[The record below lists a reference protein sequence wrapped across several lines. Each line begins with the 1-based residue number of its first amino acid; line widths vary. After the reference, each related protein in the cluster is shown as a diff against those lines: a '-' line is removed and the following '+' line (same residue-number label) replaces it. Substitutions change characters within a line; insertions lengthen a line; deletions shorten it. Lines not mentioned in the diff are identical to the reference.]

1 MTDWLLRKPLA
12 DRLMMTS
19 NYKNTAM
26 TKTWMAWCLALLAAA
41 VITANPA
48 HAGVGLAELPGQQ
61 GDGPVTVFYP
71 AQEADQPVQRGP
83 FALQLDWQG
92 TPVPGNGRLEVVSH
106 GSGGSPWVHTDLARV
121 LVQAGFVVALPEHAG
136 DNYKDHSTPG
146 PESWKR
152 RPAEVSRAV
161 DAVAQDARLAPLLA
175 LDKVGVFGG
184 SAGGH
189 TALGFFPGG
198 NGRPPASSST
208 ARPIWRRIFRPA
220 SASPPACTAT
230 GWTASKRPWPSP
242 SSATGL
248 ATRRCMHTPTRAWR
262 PQWPWCRLQPTSTWA
277 VWPPHASR

>member
-1 MTDWLLRKPLA
+1 MTACPLRKPLA
-12 DRLMMTS
+12 DRLTMTS
-19 NYKNTAM
+19 NYQNTAM
-26 TKTWMAWCLALLAAA
+26 TKTWIAWCLALLAAA

-48 HAGVGLAELPGQQ
+48 LAGVGLAELPGQQ

-71 AQEADQPVQRGP
+71 AQKADHPVQRGP
-83 FALQLDWQG
+83 FALQLAWQG
-92 TPVPGNGRLEVVSH
+92 TPAPGNGRLVVVSH

-136 DNYKDHSTPG
+136 DNSKDHSTPG

-161 DAVAQDARLAPLLA
+161 DAIAQDARLAPLLA

-184 SAGGH
+184 SAGA
-189 TALGFFPGG
+189 TPPWCLPGG
-198 NGRPPASSST
+198 NGLPPASSST

-230 GWTASKRPWPSP
+230 G
-242 SSATGL
+242 
-248 ATRRCMHTPTRAWR
+248 
-262 PQWPWCRLQPTSTWA
+262 
-277 VWPPHASR
+277 

>member
-1 MTDWLLRKPLA
+1 MP
-12 DRLMMTS
+12 
-19 NYKNTAM
+19 
-26 TKTWMAWCLALLAAA
+26 
-41 VITANPA
+41 
-48 HAGVGLAELPGQQ
+48 GLAGRSRHHGQPRPCRR
-61 GDGPVTVFYP
+61 GARRVARATGRRPRHGVLSGTRGRP
-71 AQEADQPVQRGP
+71 ARATRP
-83 FALQLDWQG
+83 FALQLAWQG
-92 TPVPGNGRLEVVSH
+92 TPVAGNGRLVVVSH
-106 GSGGSPWVHTDLARV
+106 GSGGSPWVHTHLARA

-161 DAVAQDARLAPLLA
+161 DAVAQDALLAPLLA

-189 TALGFFPGG
+189 TALVFAGG
-198 NGRPPASSST
+198 NGLPPASSST

-230 GWTASKRPWPSP
+230 GWTASRRPWPSP
-242 SSATGL
+242 SSATAL

-262 PQWPWCRLQPTSTWA
+262 PRWPWCRLRPTSTWTA
-277 VWPPHASR
+277 